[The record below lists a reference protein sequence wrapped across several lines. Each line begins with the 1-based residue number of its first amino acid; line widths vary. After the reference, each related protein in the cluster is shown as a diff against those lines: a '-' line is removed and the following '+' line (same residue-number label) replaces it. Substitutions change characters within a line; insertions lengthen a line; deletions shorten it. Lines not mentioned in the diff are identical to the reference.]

1 MPLKFLSANLGSSRF
16 YFFNKTNP
24 KFAFLTF
31 SPTSGP
37 KLSLLSLAIPYPA
50 TPSSIVTNL
59 HTTEDATFHES

>member
-50 TPSSIVTNL
+50 KPQ
-59 HTTEDATFHES
+59 FHSHQPTHYRGCYIS

>member
-37 KLSLLSLAIPYPA
+37 KLSLLSFAIPYPA
-50 TPSSIVTNL
+50 TPQ
-59 HTTEDATFHES
+59 FHSHQPSHYRGCYIS